1 MKMASRMNL
10 PRLALMAAL
19 ATLLSG
25 CYAHGGGPYITH
37 YGGGYAYQGA
47 YRQAPAGHAP
57 SGHAP
62 SGQAPSGHA
71 YDEQRHHKP
80 RLHRQERRHR
90 SAAREPGRRP
100 EPTHRLERSGQ
111 PRHDWNA
118 QAPRQNRP
126 QVQRRRN
133 SSAETP
139 RQSRPQVQRH
149 RDPGAQAPRRN
160 GRGSANRKADPKPAR
175 AEGYGRR
182 AEWGPGPPARD
193 EGPRPGAEGGA
204 R

>member
-1 MKMASRMNL
+1 MASRMNV
-10 PRLALMAAL
+10 PRLALVAAL
-19 ATLLSG
+19 AALLSG
-25 CYAHGGGPYITH
+25 CYAHGGGRYTAH
-37 YGGGYAYQGA
+37 YGGGYAYGGT
-47 YRQAPAGHAP
+47 YHAP
-57 SGHAP
+57 P
-62 SGQAPSGHA
+62 GHA
-71 YDEQRHHKP
+71 YHKHRRHEP
-80 RLHRQERRHR
+80 GLYRRERQHR
-90 SAAREPGRRP
+90 SAARARDHRS
-100 EPTHRLERSGQ
+100 EPTRRLESTRRLERSGQ

-133 SSAETP
+133 ASAEAP
-139 RQSRPQVQRH
+139 RQNRPQVRRR

-160 GRGSANRKADPKPAR
+160 ERGSADRKGEPQPAP

-182 AEWGPGPPARD
+182 DGWLPGPTARD